1 MRKNKQINI
10 DLVEIIQNEFNQLP
24 KYEKEKKLQKKV
36 VCQHEI
42 HNFLEIILLVL
53 SRRQGKIFIMKFM
66 NLNYNKNIYKS
77 FNLNK

>member
-10 DLVEIIQNEFNQLP
+10 DLVEIIQNEFNQFP

-36 VCQHEI
+36 VCHHQI
-42 HNFLEIILLVL
+42 HNFLEIILLAL
-53 SRRQGKIFIMKFM
+53 SLRQGKIFIMKFM
-66 NLNYNKNIYKS
+66 NLNYNKYIYKS

>member
-10 DLVEIIQNEFNQLP
+10 DLAEIIQNEFNQLP
-24 KYEKEKKLQKKV
+24 KYEKEKKLQKIV
-36 VCQHEI
+36 VCYHEI
-42 HNFLEIILLVL
+42 HSFLEIILLVL

-66 NLNYNKNIYKS
+66 NLNYNKYIYKS